1 MSNIDG
7 LILGHWNVITLFS
20 KFDEIC
26 NTLISKQMHVL
37 YINETRLDSTILDH
51 NIAIPGYS
59 LIRKDRN
66 RCGGGVA
73 ICILDKIM
81 FNVQEELMD
90 SSKEMIWVK
99 LKTDHVEPF
108 LLACLYRAPS
118 VSQKDYFSDITE
130 ILVKACN
137 LNMEIVLMGDLNVD
151 CSLNNFNSHNKLY
164 QLCQLFDFSQL
175 VKGPTRVTENT
186 STVIDVILSTMPQM
200 HIDTYIDESSM
211 SDHYLVYTV
220 LNYSAPTSYDT
231 LICRTF
237 KNLNESMFLNELRT
251 SLVCVMPLENLND
264 MPLSDAWEIFK
275 NVFINICNKHA
286 LVRKYK
292 VKSVSKPWISNEIIE
307 LKVEINGIKELSKLN
322 VMNRVRVPVE
332 MHVFHI
338 SSIVL

>member
-7 LILGHWNVITLFS
+7 LILGHWNVRTLFS
-20 KFDEIC
+20 NFDEIC

-37 YINETRLDSTILDH
+37 CINETLDSTILDH

-66 RCGGGVA
+66 RCSGGVA
-73 ICILDKIM
+73 IYILDKIM

-108 LLACLYRAPS
+108 LLVCLYRAPS

-137 LNMEIVLMGDLNVD
+137 LNMEIVLMRDLNVD
-151 CSLNNFNSHNKLY
+151 CSLNNFNNQNKLY

-175 VKGPTRVTENT
+175 VKGPTRLTENT

-251 SLVCVMPLENLND
+251 SLESVMLLENLND

-275 NVFINICNKHA
+275 NVFY
-286 LVRKYK
+286 KY
-292 VKSVSKPWISNEIIE
+292 
-307 LKVEINGIKELSKLN
+307 L
-322 VMNRVRVPVE
+322 
-332 MHVFHI
+332 
-338 SSIVL
+338 

>member
-1 MSNIDG
+1 
-7 LILGHWNVITLFS
+7 
-20 KFDEIC
+20 
-26 NTLISKQMHVL
+26 
-37 YINETRLDSTILDH
+37 
-51 NIAIPGYS
+51 
-59 LIRKDRN
+59 
-66 RCGGGVA
+66 
-73 ICILDKIM
+73 M

-118 VSQKDYFSDITE
+118 VSQKDYFSE
-130 ILVKACN
+130 ILLKACN
-137 LNMEIVLMGDLNVD
+137 LNMEIVLMGDLNVY
-151 CSLNNFNSHNKLY
+151 CSLNNFNNHNKLY

-251 SLVCVMPLENLND
+251 SLECVMPLENLND

-286 LVRKYK
+286 PVRKYK

-307 LKVEINGIKELSKLN
+307 LMKSRDKWHKRAVKIKCYES
-322 VMNRVRVPVE
+322 MNMIQIITE
-332 MHVFHI
+332 WDI
-338 SSIVL
+338 SSN